1 MTTHNTTK
9 TFTVSTDSPQLS
21 HGALVANVPSG
32 QTLDVQYFLEA
43 PSTWVT
49 AKTFTN
55 EVVAEQVLFVPEIP
69 LRIQVSDTTVK
80 YRFQSPQDYLVA

>member
-1 MTTHNTTK
+1 MIAYNTTK

-21 HGALVANVPSG
+21 HAALVANVPSG
-32 QTLDVQYFLEA
+32 QTLNLQYFLES
-43 PSTWVT
+43 PNTWVT

-69 LRIQVSDTTVK
+69 LRIQVSGDTVK